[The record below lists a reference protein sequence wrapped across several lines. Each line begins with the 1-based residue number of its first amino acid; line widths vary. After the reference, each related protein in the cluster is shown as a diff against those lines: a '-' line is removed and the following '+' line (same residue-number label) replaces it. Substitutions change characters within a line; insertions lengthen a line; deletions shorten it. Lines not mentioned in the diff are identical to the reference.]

1 MDTQPPGSMGGTY
14 AGNAIACAAAVAT
27 QRVIR
32 EEKLVENADAMGALL
47 RRRLRAIDTR
57 WGADGEAVVRDVR
70 GMGCMVGLE
79 LHERFAPGSSK
90 ALAQACGARG
100 LLLLNC
106 SVYETV
112 RFIPPSR
119 YRRPRL
125 RRRPISSPA
134 RSTRSCRR
142 QRRREIDRRCR

>member
-1 MDTQPPGSMGGTY
+1 MLLPPP
-14 AGNAIACAAAVAT
+14 AALLPKRMLLPRARRRRTPWQVP
-27 QRVIR
+27 
-32 EEKLVENADAMGALL
+32 LL

-112 RFIPPSR
+112 RFIPPLTVSEAEIEEATDIFAR
-119 YRRPRL
+119 TLNEIVQAPAHAGDRPTM
-125 RRRPISSPA
+125 SMS
-134 RSTRSCRR
+134 
-142 QRRREIDRRCR
+142 